1 MIRRLLKILAITA
14 AAAAVLALAAVIAA
28 QVFLNTDT
36 AGRMIQKRINAAI
49 PGRIDWESQNISLFK
64 GSVRLRGIQILDP
77 DARPVITA
85 EEVFV
90 NIGLAKLF
98 SGRILVETAA
108 VRSPGVFAE
117 TGPDGKLNIVHAF
130 VTPEDK
136 AAPESVAEEKTFAFQ
151 FNVHVR
157 QLAAEDGTFRLQ
169 TREPDR
175 PPDVFLENFTVSARD
190 VDIAG
195 QSGSLRFS
203 IQNGQIN
210 TAGINAPIDRF
221 VLETSLAEN
230 LLDPL
235 ELRLQSGKS
244 QVSVSGSVA
253 GLFSEPAPN
262 LRIQAL
268 ADLSEIRQMFR
279 LDPEFSGRVRI
290 SAKTSGTINNPD
302 VLLELDS
309 DGCRLPGV
317 NLEEIAVRAEMRDRQ
332 VDISHLET
340 GIYKGLVSASGTLSL
355 KEAFPR
361 GFTAPPFEPEA
372 MSADLAV
379 TVSDLLLSAIPGM
392 DAFQGNVSGRIG
404 LKSTAILPKNL
415 IADMD
420 AQLKAGG
427 IAFNSDT
434 TGPDM
439 NVSARARME
448 KGVVHVRGLKAE
460 SADFSLEGS
469 GAYDIFQNSLDF
481 QTRAGISGPG
491 RLAAQ
496 FGIEGVSGKN
506 VTLAADISGHA
517 ARPAVDA
524 EITALSPGFKDTAI
538 DRLEAKAAF
547 SKGRL
552 DLPRV
557 LAESRS
563 SRAELSGRIQLLDP
577 ETFLPEPD
585 PAIDL
590 SLRTNQAQISDFV
603 PQISGLAQV
612 SADIRGSLKNPEGQI
627 TAAARDIQTPV
638 QDLHAIDLQSEIRG
652 RQINLSPLEIFVT
665 PEQSLQARGWIS
677 MDRKYELEIRSEAI
691 DLASLNLL
699 SDMDIQGK
707 AEISAQG
714 AGTLDA
720 PGMDAL
726 ISLSDLTAEGRKIPD
741 MEISAGL
748 ADTKASVDISEP
760 FALSGTYAL
769 STRDFSAQAQ
779 FSGTQLAPFF
789 RLAGMDGFS
798 GAVTG
803 SLRAEGN
810 AADIENARADLNL
823 SDLELVFHEK
833 QILSVADLNASFENR
848 EITLPENRIT
858 LLQEGSLTIRGTG
871 GLDRNMRF
879 SAQGVL
885 PAKIAAAFYPEIEAP
900 EGQARLSAEIGGGI
914 VDPEIFAEINLQD
927 AGFTIVQTGQR
938 VHSLNGGIRLTQKAL
953 TVSGLSGRINQG
965 EFSVN
970 GRADLENYAPVRTN
984 MDIRARALPVEVP
997 DTLDLQLNADL
1008 NFSGTPNQAALTGD
1022 VVLLEGLYYKDFNLS
1037 LLHAAGELG
1046 KRRRQS
1052 PLPGRMPE
1060 IEMPFFKN
1068 LSFDISLG
1076 HRNPFMVDNNVALL
1090 TVRPQLALGGTL
1102 KNPVLTGRAEVTQG
1116 TVSYRNTEFDVQK
1129 GVIDFVDPYRIEPEI
1144 DIRAESE
1151 IRQWTIV
1158 LEITGTP
1165 ENLDFALSSTPPE
1178 EDEDII
1184 SLLATGRTTR
1194 EIGSGSG
1201 GATAPEQMLARL
1213 VTGPLENR
1221 LRRGTGLD
1229 IVEVEYKRN
1238 ATETEENEQMRVTL
1252 GKELSRR
1259 LTVKYGVERKGGELV
1274 QQSTGIYKLL
1284 ENLSLNAFQDT
1295 EGDFGGEMR
1304 YRLEFR

>member
-1 MIRRLLKILAITA
+1 MIRRLLKILTITA
-14 AAAAVLALAAVIAA
+14 AAAAVLAAAAVIAA
-28 QVFLNTDT
+28 QVFLGTDT
-36 AGRMIQKRINAAI
+36 AGAMIRKYVNAAI
-49 PGRIDWESQNISLFK
+49 PGKVHWESQEVSVLT
-64 GSVRLRGIQILDP
+64 GSVRVRGIEILDP

-90 NIGLAKLF
+90 DMGLTKLF
-98 SGRILVETAA
+98 SGLILVETAT
-108 VRSPGVFAE
+108 VRNPGIFAE
-117 TGPDGKLNIVHAF
+117 TGADQRLNIVSAF
-130 VTPEDK
+130 VSPGDK
-136 AAPESVAEEKTFAFQ
+136 AAPETPPEKTGARQ
-151 FNVHVR
+151 WNVR
-157 QLAAEDGTFRLQ
+157 INELAAQDGTFRLQ
-169 TREPDR
+169 TREPDQ
-175 PPDVFLENFTVSARD
+175 PPDVFFENFTISARD
-190 VDIAG
+190 ADIAG

-203 IQNGQIN
+203 IRDGRIN
-210 TAGINAPIDRF
+210 TAGINAPINRF
-221 VLETSLAEN
+221 VLEATLSED

-235 ELRLQSGKS
+235 ELELQSAKS
-244 QVSVSGSVA
+244 QISVSGSVA
-253 GLFSEPAPN
+253 GLFSEPVPK
-262 LRIQAL
+262 LQIQAL
-268 ADLSEIRQMFR
+268 ADLSEIREILG
-279 LDPEFSGRVRI
+279 LDPEFSGQIRL
-290 SAKTSGTINNPD
+290 SAQAKGKIRNPD

-317 NLEEIAVRAEMRDRQ
+317 DLGKIAVRAEMRDRQ
-332 VDISHLET
+332 VDISRLET
-340 GIYKGLVSASGTLSL
+340 GIYQGLVSASGTLNL
-355 KEAFPR
+355 KKAFPR
-361 GFTAPPFEPEA
+361 GLTTPPFEPGA
-372 MSADLAV
+372 MTADLAV

-392 DAFQGNVSGRIG
+392 NSFQGNVSGRID
-404 LKSTAILPKNL
+404 LNSTAILPKNL

-427 IAFNSDT
+427 IAFNSHT
-434 TGPDM
+434 TGPD
-439 NVSARARME
+439 VKISARGRMK
-448 KGVVHVRGLKAE
+448 KGVVHLRSMKAE

-481 QTRAGISGPG
+481 QTRAEISGPG

-496 FGIEGVSGKN
+496 FGVDGVTGKS

-524 EITALSPGFKDTAI
+524 EITAHGPGFMDAAV
-538 DRLEAKAAF
+538 DRIEAKAEF
-547 SKGRL
+547 SQGRL
-552 DLPRV
+552 ELSRMQV
-557 LAESRS
+557 ESLS
-563 SRAELSGRIQLLDP
+563 SRAEITGRIQLLDP

-585 PAIDL
+585 PALDL
-590 SLRTNQAQISDFV
+590 SVRTNQVQISGFF
-603 PQISGLAQV
+603 PQVSGLAQV
-612 SADIRGSLKNPEGQI
+612 SADISGSLKNPEGRI
-627 TAAARDIQTPV
+627 TASARDIQTPV
-638 QDLHAIDLQSEIRG
+638 QDLHAIELQSEIQG
-652 RQINLSPLEIFVT
+652 RQINIAPLEIFVT
-665 PEQSLQARGWIS
+665 PQQSLQARGRIS
-677 MDRKYELEIRSEAI
+677 MNRKYELQIGSDAI
-691 DLASLNLL
+691 DLAALNLL

-707 AEISAQG
+707 AQISAQG

-720 PGMDAL
+720 PGMDAR

-748 ADTKASVDISEP
+748 TDSKASFNISEP
-760 FALSGTYAL
+760 FALKGRYAL

-779 FSGTQLAPFF
+779 FSGTRLAPFF

-823 SDLELVFHEK
+823 SDIELIFHEK
-833 QILSVADLNASFENR
+833 QILSAAGLTASLENR
-848 EITLPENRIT
+848 QITLPENRIT
-858 LLQEGSLTIRGTG
+858 LFQEGFLTIRGTG
-871 GLDRNMRF
+871 GLDRNMRIT
-879 SAQGVL
+879 AQGVL
-885 PAKIAAAFYPEIEAP
+885 PAKVATQLYPEFEAP
-900 EGQARLSAEIGGGI
+900 EGQARLSAEISGSIG
-914 VDPEIFAEINLQD
+914 DPEIFAEINLQD
-927 AGFTIVQTGQR
+927 AGFAISQTAQR
-938 VHSLNGGIRLTQKAL
+938 VHSLNGRIRLTQNAL

-970 GRADLENYAPVRTN
+970 ATAELDNYAPIRTN
-984 MDIRARALPVEVP
+984 VDIRARALPVEVP
-997 DTLDLQLNADL
+997 GTLDLKLNADL
-1008 NFSGTPNQAALTGD
+1008 NFSGTPDQAALTGD
-1022 VVLLEGLYYKDFNLS
+1022 VVLLEGIYYKDFNLS

-1052 PLPGRMPE
+1052 PVRSRMPD
-1060 IEMPFFKN
+1060 MDAAFVKN

-1090 TVRPQLALGGTL
+1090 TVRPQLSLGGSL

-1129 GVIDFVDPYRIEPEI
+1129 GVIDFVDPYRIEPEV
-1144 DIRAESE
+1144 DIRAEAE
-1151 IRQWTIV
+1151 VRQWIIV
-1158 LEITGTP
+1158 LTITGTP

-1201 GATAPEQMLARL
+1201 GAASPDQMLARL

-1229 IVEVEYKRN
+1229 IVEVEYRRN
-1238 ATETEENEQMRVTL
+1238 ATEAEESEQMQVTL

-1259 LTVKYGVERKGGELV
+1259 LTVKYGVERKSGELV

-1284 ENLSLNAFQDT
+1284 ENLSVNAFQDT

>member
-1 MIRRLLKILAITA
+1 MIRRLLRILAIAA
-14 AAAAVLALAAVIAA
+14 AAAAVLAVAAVIGA

-36 AGRMIQKRINAAI
+36 AGSMIQKRINTAI
-49 PGRIDWESQNISLFK
+49 PGRIDWKSQEISLLT
-64 GSVRLRGIQILDP
+64 GSARVQGILILDP

-90 NIGLAKLF
+90 DIGLIKLF
-98 SGRILVETAA
+98 SGSILVETATA
-108 VRSPGVFAE
+108 RSPGVFAE
-117 TGPDGKLNIVHAF
+117 TGTDGKLNIVHAF
-130 VTPEDK
+130 VTPGEK
-136 AAPESVAEEKTFAFQ
+136 AAPESEPEEKTFTRQ
-151 FNVHVR
+151 FNVR
-157 QLAAEDGTFRLQ
+157 IRKLAAEDGTFRLQ
-169 TREPDR
+169 TREPGR
-175 PPDVFLENFTVSARD
+175 PPDVFLEKFTVFARD

-195 QSGSLRFS
+195 QSGSLQAS
-203 IQNGQIN
+203 IQNGQLN
-210 TAGINAPIDRF
+210 TGGIRAPIDRF
-221 VLETSLAEN
+221 VLEAALAEG

-244 QVSVSGSVA
+244 EVSVSGSVA

-279 LDPEFSGRVRI
+279 LDPEFSGQIRL
-290 SAKTSGTINNPD
+290 SAKAKGKINNPH

-317 NLEEIAVRAEMRDRQ
+317 DLGKIAVRAEMRDRQ
-332 VDISHLET
+332 VDITRLET
-340 GIYKGLVSASGTLSL
+340 GIYQGLASASGTLNL
-355 KEAFPR
+355 KKAFPR
-361 GFTAPPFEPEA
+361 GLTTPPFEPEA
-372 MSADLAV
+372 MTADLAV

-392 DAFQGNVSGRIG
+392 DSFQGNVSGRID

-434 TGPDM
+434 TGPEM

-448 KGVVHVRGLKAE
+448 KGVFHIQGMKAE

-524 EITALSPGFKDTAI
+524 EITAHGPGFMDVAV
-538 DRLEAKAAF
+538 DRIEAKAEF
-547 SKGRL
+547 SQGRL
-552 DLPRV
+552 ELSRMQV
-557 LAESRS
+557 ESLS
-563 SRAELSGRIQLLDP
+563 SRVEITGRIQLLDP
-577 ETFLPEPD
+577 GTFLPEPD
-585 PAIDL
+585 PALDL
-590 SLRTNQAQISDFV
+590 SLRTNETQISDFV

-612 SADIRGSLKNPEGQI
+612 SADIRGSLKNPEGRI

-638 QDLHAIDLQSEIRG
+638 QDLHAIELQSEIRG
-652 RQINLSPLEIFVT
+652 RQINIAPLEIFVT
-665 PEQSLQARGWIS
+665 PEQSLQARARIS
-677 MDRKYELEIRSEAI
+677 MNRKYELQIGSDAI
-691 DLASLNLL
+691 DLAALNLL

-707 AEISAQG
+707 VQISAQG

-720 PGMDAL
+720 PGMDAR
-726 ISLSDLTAEGRKIPD
+726 ISLSALTAEGRKIPD

-748 ADTKASVDISEP
+748 ADTKASVNISEP
-760 FALSGTYAL
+760 FAVNGTYAL

-779 FSGTQLAPFF
+779 FSGTRLAPFF

-823 SDLELVFHEK
+823 SDIELVFHEK
-833 QILSVADLNASFENR
+833 QILSATDLTASFENR
-848 EITLPENRIT
+848 QITLPENRIS
-858 LLQEGSLTIRGTG
+858 LFQEGFLTIRGTG
-871 GLDRNMRF
+871 GLDRNMRI

-885 PAKIAAAFYPEIEAP
+885 PAKVATQLYPEFEAP
-900 EGQARLSAEIGGGI
+900 EGQALLSAEISGSI
-914 VDPEIFAEINLQD
+914 ADPEIFAEINLQD
-927 AGFTIVQTGQR
+927 AGFAISQTAQR
-938 VHSLNGGIRLTQKAL
+938 VHSLNGRIRLTQKAL

-970 GRADLENYAPVRTN
+970 ATADLDNYTPVSTN

-997 DTLDLQLNADL
+997 DTLDLRLNADL
-1008 NFSGTPNQAALTGD
+1008 NFSGTPNQTALTGD
-1022 VVLLEGLYYKDFNLS
+1022 IVLLEGNYYRDFNLS

-1052 PLPGRMPE
+1052 PVRSRMPD
-1060 IEMPFFKN
+1060 MDAPFVKN
-1068 LSFDISLG
+1068 LSFDVSLG

-1129 GVIDFVDPYRIEPEI
+1129 GVIDFVDPYRIEPEV
-1144 DIRAESE
+1144 DIRAEAE
-1151 IRQWTIV
+1151 VRQWIIV
-1158 LEITGTP
+1158 LTITGTP

-1213 VTGPLENR
+1213 VTGPLESR

-1229 IVEVEYKRN
+1229 IVEVEYRRN
-1238 ATETEENEQMRVTL
+1238 ATEAEESEQMQVTL

-1259 LTVKYGVERKGGELV
+1259 LTVKYGVERKSGELV

-1284 ENLSLNAFQDT
+1284 ENLSVNAFQDT

>member
-1 MIRRLLKILAITA
+1 MKILAIAA
-14 AAAAVLALAAVIAA
+14 AAAAVLAVAAVIGA

-36 AGRMIQKRINAAI
+36 AGSMIQKRINAAI

-64 GSVRLRGIQILDP
+64 GSVRVRGIQILDP

-90 NIGLAKLF
+90 DIGLIKLF
-98 SGRILVETAA
+98 SGRILVETATI
-108 VRSPGVFAE
+108 RSPGVFAE

-130 VTPEDK
+130 VTPGEK
-136 AAPESVAEEKTFAFQ
+136 AAPESVPEEKTFARQ
-151 FNVHVR
+151 FNVGIR
-157 QLAAEDGTFRLQ
+157 ELAAEDGTFRLQ
-169 TREPDR
+169 TRESGR
-175 PPDVFLENFTVSARD
+175 PPDVFLENFSISARD

-195 QSGSLRFS
+195 QSGSLRLS
-203 IQNGQIN
+203 IRNGRVN
-210 TAGINAPIDRF
+210 TAGIQAPIDHF
-221 VLETSLAEN
+221 VLEAALAEG

-235 ELRLQSGKS
+235 ELRLQSAKL
-244 QVSVSGSVA
+244 QISVSGSVA

-268 ADLSEIRQMFR
+268 ADLSEIRQMLS
-279 LDPEFSGRVRI
+279 LDPEFSGRIRI
-290 SAKTSGTINNPD
+290 SAETNGTINNPD

-309 DGCRLPGV
+309 DGCRLPGAE
-317 NLEEIAVRAEMRDRQ
+317 LEKIAVRAEMRDRQ
-332 VDISHLET
+332 VDISRLEA
-340 GIYKGLVSASGTLSL
+340 GIYKGLVSASGTLNL

-361 GFTAPPFEPEA
+361 GLTTPSFEPEA
-372 MSADLAV
+372 MTTDLAI

-392 DAFQGNVSGRIG
+392 DSFQGNVSGRID

-420 AQLKAGG
+420 AQLRAGG
-427 IAFNSDT
+427 ISFNSDS
-434 TGPDM
+434 TGLDM

-448 KGVVHVRGLKAE
+448 KSVVHLLRMKAE
-460 SADFSLEGS
+460 SADFSLQAS

-481 QTRAGISGPG
+481 RTRAGISEPG

-496 FGIEGVSGKN
+496 FGVAGVTGKN
-506 VTLAADISGHA
+506 VTLAADISGHV

-524 EITALSPGFKDTAI
+524 EITALAPGFMDTAI
-538 DRLEAKAAF
+538 DRLEAKVEF
-547 SKGRL
+547 SEGRL

-557 LAESRS
+557 LVESLS

-585 PAIDL
+585 PALDL
-590 SLRTNQAQISDFV
+590 SVRTNEAQISDFV
-603 PQISGLAQV
+603 PQVSGLAQV

-627 TAAARDIQTPV
+627 TAAARNLKTPV
-638 QDLHAIDLQSEIRG
+638 QDIDAIDLQSVIKDR
-652 RQINLSPLEIFVT
+652 RINLAPLEIFIT
-665 PEQSLQARGWIS
+665 QEQSLQARGWIS
-677 MDRKYELEIRSEAI
+677 MDREYELEIRSDAI
-691 DLASLNLL
+691 DLASLKRL
-699 SDMDIQGK
+699 SNSGIQGK

-714 AGTLDA
+714 VGTLDA
-720 PGMDAL
+720 PGIDAL
-726 ISLSDLTAEGRKIPD
+726 ISLSDLSAEGRQIPD
-741 MEISAGL
+741 MNISAGL
-748 ADTKASVDISEP
+748 EGTKARVNISEP
-760 FALSGTYAL
+760 FSLNGTYTL

-789 RLAGMDGFS
+789 KLAGMGGFS

-810 AADIENARADLNL
+810 AANIENARADL
-823 SDLELVFHEK
+823 DLPALDLFFHEK
-833 QILSVADLNASFENR
+833 EIISAVGLTASFENR

-858 LLQEGSLTIRGTG
+858 LFQEGSLTIRGTG
-871 GLDRNMRF
+871 GLERNMRI

-885 PAKIAAAFYPEIEAP
+885 PAKLAAQLYPEIEAP
-900 EGQARLSAEIGGGI
+900 EGQARLSAEISGSI
-914 VDPEIFAEINLQD
+914 ADPEIFAEINLQD
-927 AGFTIVQTGQR
+927 AGFTIAQTAQR
-938 VHSLNGGIRLTQKAL
+938 VHSLNGRIRLTQKAL

-970 GRADLENYAPVRTN
+970 GTADLENYAPVRTN

-1022 VVLLEGLYYKDFNLS
+1022 VVLLEGLYYRDFNLN

-1052 PLPGRMPE
+1052 PVPSRMPE

-1068 LSFDISLG
+1068 LSFDISLE
-1076 HRNPFMVDNNVALL
+1076 HRNSFMVDNNVALL
-1090 TVRPQLALGGTL
+1090 TVRPQLSLGGSL

-1129 GVIDFVDPYRIEPEI
+1129 GVIDFVDPYRIEPEV

-1213 VTGPLENR
+1213 ITGPLENR

-1238 ATETEENEQMRVTL
+1238 ATEAEESEQMRVTL

-1259 LTVKYGVERKGGELV
+1259 LTVKYGVERKSGELV

-1284 ENLSLNAFQDT
+1284 ENLSVNAFQDT